1 YLEKRYSSR
10 AVRKIGSILFIV
22 HTLLYLGVALYGP
35 SLALGSVTGLPVWS
49 SILLNGAVC
58 TFYTS
63 IGGIKAVVWTDVVQV
78 VLIYIAYIMVI
89 GSGLHYLGGFSAM
102 WQIAGDGGRLIF
114 TNFSLSPYETYTT
127 WTMVFGWTV
136 TWMGM
141 YCANQTQAQ
150 RYASIGSLKGAR
162 IALLLNIP
170 GTILN
175 VTMAVLSGLTLYA
188 VYGNCDPRLTGDIR
202 KADQLVPYI
211 VQDMLHQYPGLSGL
225 LATAVYSS
233 SLSTLSSG
241 YNSLAAV
248 TWEDFMRP
256 WIKSSEATTLRITKL
271 TAASYGLLS
280 IAVAVLVGTMES
292 IVQAASSL
300 SGALCGPMVAV
311 FVLGFLFPCCRKK
324 GVIVGTLVSIVISG
338 WMSLG
343 SILHPRK
350 PYTLPTTTAG
360 CSHFN
365 ETITSGSYESPPWP
379 SGIYQLYHISFM
391 WVAFVGF
398 VVHLAVSLAVSLAFE
413 WREPEVVDPT
423 YVCPLVRK
431 YMRNKPETS
440 NEWDEKINEKLSMV
454 RMDKDIFYGMRG
466 TDRGVALVP
475 LHPSGS
481 ELDSS
486 DDDTSDETVHAD
498 ASEAPPRQDHSMTSS
513 PDRSTTAS
521 PERCR
526 LSLSAS
532 RSCPPSKKAKGRNRA
547 LAPVSDDEDDS
558 DKASKVPSK
567 KPRKWNK
574 IDIPKIQVPE
584 KIHDPVYE
592 VKLPYAYFTY
602 MFTDKLVNLITFLT
616 NLYGTQLQGKSM
628 ATSAE

>member
-1 YLEKRYSSR
+1 
-10 AVRKIGSILFIV
+10 
-22 HTLLYLGVALYGP
+22 
-35 SLALGSVTGLPVWS
+35 TGLPVWS

-233 SLSTLSSG
+233 SLS
-241 YNSLAAV
+241 
-248 TWEDFMRP
+248 P
-256 WIKSSEATTLRITKL
+256 SEATTLRITKL

-311 FVLGFLFPCCRKK
+311 FVLGFLFPCCKKK
-324 GVIVGTLVSIVISG
+324 GVIVGTFISIVISG

-379 SGIYQLYHISFM
+379 SGIYQFYHISFM

-398 VVHLAVSLAVSLAFE
+398 VVHLIVSLAVSLAFE
-413 WREPEVVDPT
+413 WRGSEVVDPT

-440 NEWDEKINEKLSMV
+440 NERDEKIKERLSMNPV
-454 RMDKDIFYGMRG
+454 TTMELKTFIF
-466 TDRGVALVP
+466 
-475 LHPSGS
+475 
-481 ELDSS
+481 DSNQR
-486 DDDTSDETVHAD
+486 A
-498 ASEAPPRQDHSMTSS
+498 EA
-513 PDRSTTAS
+513 
-521 PERCR
+521 
-526 LSLSAS
+526 
-532 RSCPPSKKAKGRNRA
+532 
-547 LAPVSDDEDDS
+547 
-558 DKASKVPSK
+558 
-567 KPRKWNK
+567 
-574 IDIPKIQVPE
+574 
-584 KIHDPVYE
+584 
-592 VKLPYAYFTY
+592 
-602 MFTDKLVNLITFLT
+602 
-616 NLYGTQLQGKSM
+616 
-628 ATSAE
+628 

>member
-1 YLEKRYSSR
+1 MAAHTFVTLDYVVLISFLLLSAGIGVYFAWHDRRGNSNRQFLTANRQLNWLPVSMSMMASFLSAASVLGIPAEVFVRGSTFWYGSISTTLAILMAAFIFMPMYYNMDITSINEYLEKRYSSR

-311 FVLGFLFPCCRKK
+311 FVLGFLFPCCKKK
-324 GVIVGTLVSIVISG
+324 GVIVGTFISIIISG

-379 SGIYQLYHISFM
+379 SGIYQFYHISFM

-398 VVHLAVSLAVSLAFE
+398 VVHLIVSLAVSLAFE
-413 WREPEVVDPT
+413 WRGSEVVDPT

-440 NEWDEKINEKLSMV
+440 DERDEKIKERLSMNPATT
-454 RMDKDIFYGMRG
+454 MELKTFIF
-466 TDRGVALVP
+466 
-475 LHPSGS
+475 
-481 ELDSS
+481 DSNQR
-486 DDDTSDETVHAD
+486 A
-498 ASEAPPRQDHSMTSS
+498 EA
-513 PDRSTTAS
+513 
-521 PERCR
+521 
-526 LSLSAS
+526 
-532 RSCPPSKKAKGRNRA
+532 
-547 LAPVSDDEDDS
+547 
-558 DKASKVPSK
+558 
-567 KPRKWNK
+567 
-574 IDIPKIQVPE
+574 
-584 KIHDPVYE
+584 
-592 VKLPYAYFTY
+592 
-602 MFTDKLVNLITFLT
+602 
-616 NLYGTQLQGKSM
+616 
-628 ATSAE
+628 